1 MSTRERTQSLRRRL
15 ALSTTGFFLLV
26 GALLVVVQY
35 AVLSTVIEHSVVST
49 SGGSAQ
55 SPSSEQAVGAV
66 LAVAEELQWTVTVVS
81 TVIVVVLA
89 LVAGGL
95 TWRTASRSLGRVAD
109 VTALAR
115 DLSEKS
121 LSSRIALEG
130 PDDEIKDL
138 ADTLDGMLERLETAF
153 RSQERFVASASHE
166 LRTPITA
173 IRTAL
178 EPAIL
183 HDRFPDDVRPSAERA
198 LDAAKRA
205 EQLIGS
211 LLHLARA
218 GAPAS
223 RAFEDVRLDDIAD
236 ALSETAAEEASQHG
250 LELTSASEPV
260 TVRGDHTL
268 LTQLTSNLIDNALKH
283 NVAGGWVEVSLE
295 SQYSSARLTVKN
307 SSAGLDG
314 PLDRLLEPFN
324 RGNHT
329 RTAGAGPDGHGL
341 GLAIVKA
348 ITDEHDGRVSIAV
361 GESNVFVVEVE
372 LPVVAETEEEAGS
385 SAMHAP
391 ASSR

>member
-1 MSTRERTQSLRRRL
+1 MSSRDHRHSLRRRL

-26 GALLVVVQY
+26 GALLVFAQW
-35 AVLSTVIEHSVVST
+35 AVLSTVIEQSVDST
-49 SGGSAQ
+49 SGGSTQ
-55 SPSSEQAVGAV
+55 SPSSDHAAGAV
-66 LAVAEELQWTVTVVS
+66 LAVAEELQWTVTIVS
-81 TVIVVVLA
+81 AVIVVVLA
-89 LVAGGL
+89 LVAGAL

-121 LSSRIALEG
+121 LASRIALEG

-138 ADTLDGMLERLETAF
+138 ADTLDGMLERLESAF

-166 LRTPITA
+166 LRTPIAA

-183 HDRFPDDVRPSAERA
+183 HDRFPDDVRSSADRA

-205 EQLIGS
+205 ELLIGA
-211 LLHLARA
+211 LLQLARA

-223 RAFEDVRLDDIAD
+223 RAHEEVRLDDIAD

-250 LELTSASEPV
+250 LELTSSSEPA

-283 NVAGGWVEVSLE
+283 NVRGGWVEVSLE
-295 SQYSSARLTVKN
+295 SQNSCARLTVKN

-324 RGNHT
+324 RGSHT
-329 RTAGAGPDGHGL
+329 RMAGVGPDGHGL

-348 ITDEHDGRVSIAV
+348 ITDEHDGRLSIAV
-361 GESNVFVVEVE
+361 RDSNVFIVEVE
-372 LPVVAETEEEAGS
+372 LPAVPEAEEEAGS
-385 SAMHAP
+385 RTVHAP
-391 ASSR
+391 ASSH

>member
-1 MSTRERTQSLRRRL
+1 MSKRDHRHSLRRRL

-26 GALLVVVQY
+26 GALLVFAQY
-35 AVLSTVIEHSVVST
+35 AVLSAVIEQSVDST
-49 SGGSAQ
+49 SGGSTQ
-55 SPSSEQAVGAV
+55 SPSSSHAIGAV
-66 LAVAEELQWTVTVVS
+66 LAVAEELQWTVTIVS
-81 TVIVVVLA
+81 AVIVGVLA
-89 LVAGGL
+89 LVAGAL

-115 DLSEKS
+115 HLSEKS
-121 LSSRIALEG
+121 LASRIALEG

-138 ADTLDGMLERLETAF
+138 ADTLDEMLERLESAF

-166 LRTPITA
+166 LRTPIAA

-183 HDRFPDDVRPSAERA
+183 HDRFPDDVRPSADRA

-205 EQLIGS
+205 ERLIGS
-211 LLHLARA
+211 LLQLARA
-218 GAPAS
+218 GAPAW
-223 RAFEDVRLDDIAD
+223 RAFVDVRLDDIAD
-236 ALSETAAEEASQHG
+236 ALSENAAEEARQHG
-250 LELTSASEPV
+250 LELTSTSEPV

-268 LTQLTSNLIDNALKH
+268 LTQLTSNLIDNALTH

-295 SQYSSARLTVKN
+295 RQNSSAQLTVKN

-314 PLDRLLEPFN
+314 PLDHLLEPFN

-329 RTAGAGPDGHGL
+329 RTGGASLDGHGL

-348 ITDEHDGRVSIAV
+348 ITDEHDGRLSIAV
-361 GESNVFVVEVE
+361 QNDNVFVVAVE
-372 LPVVAETEEEAGS
+372 LPAVAEAEEEAGS
-385 SAMHAP
+385 HATHAP
-391 ASSR
+391 ASSH